1 MKVIYSPQLME
12 EAAFRHLSHLERSG
26 YRSEYDEYH
35 SLADPI
41 YELPEDDRE
50 IAFEKVNKVFF
61 TERLK
66 LGEHVL
72 SALEAVGLIP
82 KRKRTTRRAQL
93 AAFAADADEAP
104 GELAAQLE
112 ESSSS
117 IHGVP
122 GMDDDSQETNLD
134 DQSDPLPDT
143 DLQIENNPEEDSQ
156 GSKDTDSEDTDSE
169 DTDSEDTD
177 GIVAYDMV
185 RDFEERINEVHVK
198 RAINKVDEGSN
209 VLNRISGKPMIEM
222 RVLASRFCNP
232 EEAQE
237 LDAFLIQEF
246 MHAKDMVDPEFDYED
261 AFIPGNPSVKN
272 LITARFRLL
281 WNIYVDARLSRAG
294 IISTIP
300 REARYREFDNFYR
313 KVPEGQRRGIFE
325 GIWRT
330 ERFTHEELL
339 SMATDLESLMS
350 KYVDDADLPEEE
362 RDYIHLQGSPCPLCK
377 FPTYNWV
384 DDPESICDEM
394 VIEAIQIDFPD
405 WENKDGGCDRC
416 IEVYELRA
424 GV

>member
-12 EAAFRHLSHLERSG
+12 EAAFRHLNHLERSG
-26 YRSEYDEYH
+26 YRADYDEYH

-50 IAFEKVNKVFF
+50 IAFEKVNKIFF
-61 TERLK
+61 LERLK
-66 LGEHVL
+66 LGDHVL
-72 SALEAVGLIP
+72 RALEAVGLIP
-82 KRKRTTRRAQL
+82 KRKRTTKRAQL
-93 AAFAADADEAP
+93 AAVASESDDLSVA
-104 GELAAQLE
+104 LE

-122 GMDDDSQETNLD
+122 GMDDDPQETFQD
-134 DQSDPLPDT
+134 DQLPPSTET
-143 DLQIENNPEEDSQ
+143 DQQLENNPDEDS
-156 GSKDTDSEDTDSE
+156 E
-169 DTDSEDTD
+169 DSEDTD

-281 WNIYVDARLSRAG
+281 WNIYVDSRLARAG
-294 IISTIP
+294 IISTMP

-313 KVPEGQRRGIFE
+313 KVPEKQRRGIFE
-325 GIWRT
+325 GIWQT
-330 ERFTHEELL
+330 DKFTHEELL

-350 KYVDDADLPEEE
+350 KYIEDAEISEEE

-405 WENKDGGCDRC
+405 WESKDGGCDRC

>member
-26 YRSEYDEYH
+26 YRSDYDEYH

-50 IAFEKVNKVFF
+50 VAFEKVNRIFF
-61 TERLK
+61 IERLK
-66 LGEHVL
+66 LGDHVL
-72 SALEAVGLIP
+72 RALEAVGLIP
-82 KRKRTTRRAQL
+82 KRKRTTKRAQL
-93 AAFAADADEAP
+93 AAYALETDEASD
-104 GELAAQLE
+104 EE
-112 ESSSS
+112 ESSASM
-117 IHGVP
+117 HLPPV
-122 GMDDDSQETNLD
+122 DDDSEETTSEEDLV
-134 DQSDPLPDT
+134 PPVDT
-143 DLQIENNPEEDSQ
+143 DLQVVDNPQ
-156 GSKDTDSEDTDSE
+156 KDNPDSEE
-169 DTDSEDTD
+169 TD
-177 GIVAYDMV
+177 GVVSYDMI

-281 WNIYVDARLSRAG
+281 WNLYVDARLARSG
-294 IISTIP
+294 IISTMP

-313 KVPEGQRRGIFE
+313 KIPEKQRRGIFE
-325 GIWRT
+325 GIWVT
-330 ERFTHEELL
+330 EKFTHEELL

-350 KYVDDADLPEEE
+350 KYVDDADISEEE
-362 RDYIHLQGSPCPLCK
+362 RDFIHLQGSPCPLCK

>member
-50 IAFEKVNKVFF
+50 IAFEKVNKIFF
-61 TERLK
+61 IERLK
-66 LGEHVL
+66 LGDHVL
-72 SALEAVGLIP
+72 RALEAVGLIP
-82 KRKRTTRRAQL
+82 KRKRTTKRAQL
-93 AAFAADADEAP
+93 AAIALGADETP
-104 GELAAQLE
+104 SELE

-122 GMDDDSQETNLD
+122 VDDASQETSSED
-134 DQSDPLPDT
+134 DLVSPTDS
-143 DLQIENNPEEDSQ
+143 DLQVEDNPQEDNQ
-156 GSKDTDSEDTDSE
+156 
-169 DTDSEDTD
+169 DSEDTD
-177 GIVAYDMV
+177 GVVSYDMV

-281 WNIYVDARLSRAG
+281 WNLYVDARLARAG
-294 IISTIP
+294 IVSTMP

-313 KVPEGQRRGIFE
+313 KVPEKQRRGIFE
-325 GIWRT
+325 GIWQT
-330 ERFTHEELL
+330 EKFTHEELL

-350 KYVDDADLPEEE
+350 KYVDDVDISEEE

>member
-50 IAFEKVNKVFF
+50 IAFEKVNRIFF
-61 TERLK
+61 IERLK
-66 LGEHVL
+66 LGDHVL
-72 SALEAVGLIP
+72 RSLEAVGLIP
-82 KRKRTTRRAQL
+82 KRKRTTKRAQL
-93 AAFAADADEAP
+93 AAIALGADETLS
-104 GELAAQLE
+104 ELE

-122 GMDDDSQETNLD
+122 VDDASQETNSED
-134 DQSDPLPDT
+134 DLVSPTDS
-143 DLQIENNPEEDSQ
+143 DLQVEDNPQEDNQ
-156 GSKDTDSEDTDSE
+156 
-169 DTDSEDTD
+169 DSEDTD
-177 GIVAYDMV
+177 GVVSYDMV

-281 WNIYVDARLSRAG
+281 WNLYVDARLARAG
-294 IISTIP
+294 IVSTMP

-313 KVPEGQRRGIFE
+313 KVPEKQRRGIFE
-325 GIWRT
+325 GIWQT
-330 ERFTHEELL
+330 EKFTHEELL

-350 KYVDDADLPEEE
+350 KYVDDVDISEEE

>member
-26 YRSEYDEYH
+26 YRSDYDEYH

-50 IAFEKVNKVFF
+50 VAFEKVNRIFF
-61 TERLK
+61 IERLK
-66 LGEHVL
+66 LGDHVL
-72 SALEAVGLIP
+72 RALEAVGLIP
-82 KRKRTTRRAQL
+82 KRKRTTKRAQL
-93 AAFAADADEAP
+93 AAYALETDEASD
-104 GELAAQLE
+104 EE
-112 ESSSS
+112 ESSASM
-117 IHGVP
+117 HLPPV
-122 GMDDDSQETNLD
+122 DDDSQETTPEEDLV
-134 DQSDPLPDT
+134 PPVDT
-143 DLQIENNPEEDSQ
+143 DLQVADNPQ
-156 GSKDTDSEDTDSE
+156 KDDPDSEE
-169 DTDSEDTD
+169 TD
-177 GIVAYDMV
+177 GVVSYDMI

-281 WNIYVDARLSRAG
+281 WNLYVDARLARSG
-294 IISTIP
+294 IISTMP

-313 KVPEGQRRGIFE
+313 KIPEKQRRGIFE
-325 GIWRT
+325 GIWVT
-330 ERFTHEELL
+330 EKFTHEELL

-350 KYVDDADLPEEE
+350 KYVDDADISEEE
-362 RDYIHLQGSPCPLCK
+362 RDFIHLQGSPCPLCK

>member
-72 SALEAVGLIP
+72 RALEAVGLIP
-82 KRKRTTRRAQL
+82 KRKRATRRAQL
-93 AAFAADADEAP
+93 AAVALAAGEISGDS
-104 GELAAQLE
+104 ELAEQLE
-112 ESSSS
+112 ESSAS
-117 IHGVP
+117 IHAVP
-122 GMDDDSQETNLD
+122 ELDEESQETNPEDDLIYPTETEPKLDNNEED
-134 DQSDPLPDT
+134 DQ
-143 DLQIENNPEEDSQ
+143 
-156 GSKDTDSEDTDSE
+156 DSEDK
-169 DTDSEDTD
+169 D

-209 VLNRISGKPMIEM
+209 VLNRISGRPMIEM

-281 WNIYVDARLSRAG
+281 WNVYVDARLARAG

-300 REARYREFDNFYR
+300 KEARYREFDNFYR
-313 KVPEGQRRGIFE
+313 KIPEKQRRGIFE
-325 GIWRT
+325 GIWQT
-330 ERFTHEELL
+330 EKFTHEELL
-339 SMATDLESLMS
+339 SMATDLESLMT
-350 KYVDDADLPEEE
+350 KYIDDVDFPEEE

-424 GV
+424 GM